1 MFPHSHRPHF
11 QTLNVILHKTFQP
24 TLSLYI
30 YNAIYYIHKN
40 LGIRNVCL
48 QV

>member
-11 QTLNVILHKTFQP
+11 QSLNVILHKTFQP
-24 TLSLYI
+24 TVYSYLYI
-30 YNAIYYIHKN
+30 NIKKD
-40 LGIRNVCL
+40 LGIRNICL